1 MRAYHHG
8 DVELK
13 VQCGVGF
20 AILFYLFIFIF
31 IYLFIYLFLPK
42 FSIGD
47 SFTTERRFFF
57 LTRKAEGFSPSMPF
71 FKTKKRSK
79 A

>member
-57 LTRKAEGFSPSMPF
+57 LNQKGGRLQSFDAF
-71 FKTKKRSK
+71 F
-79 A
+79 